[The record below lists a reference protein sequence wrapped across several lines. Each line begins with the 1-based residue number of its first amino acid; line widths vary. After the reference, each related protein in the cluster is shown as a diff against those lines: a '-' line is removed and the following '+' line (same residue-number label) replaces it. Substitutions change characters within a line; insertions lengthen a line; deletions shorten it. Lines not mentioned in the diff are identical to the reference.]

1 MRTAGLLRLIG
12 LMALLMAALTPFGAA
27 PPAAVAAHVTATP
40 AVVQVTVATPPA
52 NELFGVSCVSPT
64 NCVAVGLDG
73 NAYRGTGGPLAERW
87 NGRTWKIARVPLPA
101 GATSGELSGVSCKSA
116 AACVAV
122 GLYLDGAGAGIPLAE
137 TWNGRTW
144 TPRTLPTP
152 AGGTGVILSGVS
164 CTSVMHCVAV
174 GEYFTGGNAAAI
186 AESWNGGRWTAAT
199 PPVPAGSVL
208 GDLNTVSCPSARYC
222 VAVGE
227 SAANAGSSV
236 LVDAWNGRG
245 WREMA
250 ARPPG
255 GFTHAELNGVW
266 CTSAANCVA
275 VGRGSGGG
283 GLTGFTEVWNGST
296 WRSARVSWPRGAAN
310 SGLVGV
316 SCVSAKRCVMV
327 GYLGMN
333 PGADGNTGRAAA
345 VTWDGRT
352 WTVTKV
358 PAPARGKASL
368 FNGVS
373 CLSAGSCVA
382 AGQVGPGNSTRGTG
396 LSGFWN
402 GRGWRLVA
410 AV

>member
-1 MRTAGLLRLIG
+1 MAALAA
-12 LMALLMAALTPFGAA
+12 LMALAVSPVFGAA
-27 PPAAVAAHVTATP
+27 PPAAVAAHVTAAHVTAVP
-40 AVVQVTVATPPA
+40 AAIPPA
-52 NELFGVSCVSPT
+52 NELFGVSCVSPK
-64 NCVAVGLDG
+64 NCVAVGLAG

-87 NGRTWKIARVPLPA
+87 NGRTWKITRVPLPA
-101 GATSGELSGVSCKSA
+101 GATSGELFGVSCKSA
-116 AACVAV
+116 TACVAV
-122 GLYLDGAGAGIPLAE
+122 GLYLNGAGAGIPLAE

-144 TPRTLPTP
+144 APRTLPTP
-152 AGGTGVILSGVS
+152 AGGTGVILNGVS
-164 CTSVMHCVAV
+164 CASVSRCVAV
-174 GEYFTGGNAAAI
+174 GEYFTGGTGAAI
-186 AESWNGGRWTAAT
+186 AESWNGVRWTAAT
-199 PPVPAGSVL
+199 PPTPAVSVV
-208 GDLNTVSCPSARYC
+208 GDLNAVSCPSVRSC

-227 SAANAGSSV
+227 SATNAGSSV
-236 LVDAWNGRG
+236 LVDAWNGRS

-255 GFTHAELNGVW
+255 GFVHAELSGVW

-275 VGRGSGGG
+275 VGRGSAGGA
-283 GLTGFTEVWNGST
+283 LTGFTELWNGST
-296 WRSARVSWPRGAAN
+296 WRSARVAWPRGAAN

-333 PGADGNTGRAAA
+333 PGKDGNTGRAAA

-352 WTVTKV
+352 WTVTRV

-382 AGQVGPGNSTRGTG
+382 AGQVGPDNSTTGTG

-402 GRGWRLVA
+402 GRGWRLVTA
-410 AV
+410 L

>member
-1 MRTAGLLRLIG
+1 MRTAAMSGLI
-12 LMALLMAALTPFGAA
+12 ALMAALAQFGTA

-40 AVVQVTVATPPA
+40 ETGAPETAAPA
-52 NELFGVSCVSPT
+52 AADELFGVSCVSPR

-73 NAYRGTGGPLAERW
+73 NAYRGTGGPLTEKW
-87 NGRTWKIARVPLPA
+87 NGRTWKIVPMRLPA
-101 GATSGELSGVSCKSA
+101 GAISGELFSVSCKSA

-122 GLYLDGAGAGIPLAE
+122 GLYLNSADAGIPLAE

-144 TPRTLPTP
+144 TPSTLPTP
-152 AGGTGVILSGVS
+152 AGGTGVILNGVS
-164 CTSVMHCVAV
+164 CAAVRRCVAV
-174 GEYFTGGNAAAI
+174 GEYFTGNGAAAV
-186 AESWNGGRWTAAT
+186 AESWNGGRWTVAT
-199 PPVPAGSVL
+199 PPTPADSVE

-227 SAANAGSSV
+227 SATTAGSSV
-236 LVDAWNGRG
+236 LVDSWNGRT

-250 ARPPG
+250 AQPPG
-255 GFTHAELNGVW
+255 GFEHAELKGVW

-275 VGRGSGGG
+275 VGRGSGAS
-283 GLTGFTEVWNGST
+283 GLTGFTELWNGRT
-296 WRSARVSWPRGAAN
+296 WRSARVAWPRGAAN

-327 GYLGMN
+327 GYLDMSANAG
-333 PGADGNTGRAAA
+333 GNTGRAAA
-345 VTWDGRT
+345 VSWNGRT

-373 CLSAGSCVA
+373 CLSAASCVA
-382 AGQVGPGNSTRGTG
+382 AGQVGPANSATGTG

-402 GRGWRLVA
+402 GRSWRLVTA
-410 AV
+410 L